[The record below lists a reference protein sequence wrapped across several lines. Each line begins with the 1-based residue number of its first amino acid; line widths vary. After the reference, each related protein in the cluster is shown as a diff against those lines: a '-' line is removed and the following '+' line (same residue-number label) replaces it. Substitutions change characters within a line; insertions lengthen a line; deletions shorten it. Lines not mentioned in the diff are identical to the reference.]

1 MSARRAVQRALG
13 IGLAA
18 SLVLAVSAGAL
29 AGAQES
35 SVAPQS
41 PTLSTALINRM
52 LACYVFVGG
61 GSGVL
66 ISGDGLVVTNNHVI
80 DNEDDISV
88 RTVDGV
94 TWPTTLLGT
103 DPVGDIALL
112 KIDEGAR
119 TTAHRTFTYAEF
131 AVESDLIPGI
141 PVVAVGNPFGL
152 GDFDDLPTLTTGI
165 LSSGRIVRGDY
176 TDAVQADAPV
186 NPGNSGGPLFDLQ
199 GRLLGINGQIRSLT
213 GFRINSGIAL
223 AVDAIQLHAFLPYLQ
238 QAKGGYA
245 RHTTLPDGLE
255 LKQGLSGVVVT
266 SPGSSGLVRGDVLIS
281 INGRPASSVAAC
293 TGIFSSLPFQAGATC
308 PVTFSRHGASQ
319 SLAMV
324 LPHFPIPG
332 LPYHGMSFTEDSG
345 LTILDHVDGDSPA
358 ARAGLEAGDVVVKI
372 NAAPISSKISVLR
385 AMISVEVG
393 DPLQVTVRTR
403 GGETKTVVLIL
414 AQHS

>member
-1 MSARRAVQRALG
+1 MRRLALAV
-13 IGLAA
+13 GLA
-18 SLVLAVSAGAL
+18 LGAL
-29 AGAQES
+29 ACCAGAGTAAES
-35 SVAPQS
+35 SSAPES
-41 PTLSTALINRM
+41 PTLSAALINRM
-52 LACYVFVGG
+52 FACYVFVGG

-66 ISGDGLVVTNNHVI
+66 VSSDGLVVTNNHVI

-131 AVESDLIPGI
+131 AVDSDLIPGI

-293 TGIFSSLPFQAGATC
+293 TGILSSLPFQAGSTC
-308 PVTFSRHGASQ
+308 PVTVLRHAKTQ
-319 SLAMV
+319 SVAMA

-345 LTILDHVDGDSPA
+345 LIILDHVDGDSPA
-358 ARAGLEAGDVVVKI
+358 ARAGLEAGDVLLKI
-372 NAAPISSKISVLR
+372 NDARITSKISVLR
-385 AMISVEVG
+385 ALIAVEVG
-393 DPLQVTVRTR
+393 DQLQVTVRTH
-403 GGETKTVVLIL
+403 GGETKAVTLIL

>member
-1 MSARRAVQRALG
+1 MIPHRL
-13 IGLAA
+13 LLLH
-18 SLVLAVSAGAL
+18 LVLVLGLTAGAL
-29 AGAQES
+29 AGAAEPS
-35 SVAPQS
+35 MAPQS

-66 ISGDGLVVTNNHVI
+66 VSGDGLVVTNNHVI

-88 RTVDGV
+88 RTIDGV

-112 KIDEGAR
+112 KIDETAR
-119 TTAHRTFTYAEF
+119 MAAHRTFTYAEF
-131 AVESDLIPGI
+131 AVDSDLVPGI
-141 PVVAVGNPFGL
+141 PVVAIGNPFGL
-152 GDFDDLPTLTTGI
+152 GDFDDIPTLTTGI

-266 SPGSSGLVRGDVLIS
+266 SPGTSGLERGDVLS
-281 INGRPASSVAAC
+281 TINGRPASSVAAC
-293 TGIFSSLPFQAGATC
+293 TGILSSLPFQAGTTC
-308 PVTFSRHGASQ
+308 PVAYSRHGATQ
-319 SLAMV
+319 TLAMA
-324 LPHFPIPG
+324 LPHLPIPG

-385 AMISVEVG
+385 AMIAVEVG

-403 GGETKTVVLIL
+403 GGETKTVTLIL